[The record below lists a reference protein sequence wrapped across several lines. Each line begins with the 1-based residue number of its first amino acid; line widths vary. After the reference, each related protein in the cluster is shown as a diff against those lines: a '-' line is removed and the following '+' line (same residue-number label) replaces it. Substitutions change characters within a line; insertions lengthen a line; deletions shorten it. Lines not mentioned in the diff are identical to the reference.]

1 MSVWKKIPI
10 APGGVMPAGLVTK
23 IGVAAISLLL
33 AVMLLTWSFTG
44 GGGPRSRD

>member
-10 APGGVMPAGLVTK
+10 APGGVMPGGMVTK

-33 AVMLLTWSFTG
+33 AATLLTYTFTG
-44 GGGPRSRD
+44 GGRARSRD